1 VILRLV
7 GLRLFTAALTLL
19 CVSAIVFMAVEILPG
34 DVATNVLGQFSS
46 ETARAALR
54 EQLHLDEPAIERYF
68 LWLGNILRGNLGIAL
83 SSRRPIADILWPRIT
98 NTLILSAAAVAIYIP
113 LALFPA
119 VVQAVN
125 RNRSVDHLIS
135 VITLLLA
142 SIPDFLLALLL
153 LIIFVVFLPLLP
165 AVSIVTSS
173 TDLVGW
179 LKALILPALTLAIVM
194 AVYAARMLRDNLIDV
209 LEAQHVLMARLRG
222 LPERRVMW
230 IHALPNAIVPTLNV
244 TALNFTYLAGGV
256 VIVEK
261 VFGFPGF
268 GSLMIDAIR
277 FRDVPLVEITVLI
290 ASCVYILANLLAD
303 LAAILLIPKLRQ
315 ERA

>member
-1 VILRLV
+1 
-7 GLRLFTAALTLL
+7 
-19 CVSAIVFMAVEILPG
+19 
-34 DVATNVLGQFSS
+34 
-46 ETARAALR
+46 
-54 EQLHLDEPAIERYF
+54 
-68 LWLGNILRGNLGIAL
+68 
-83 SSRRPIADILWPRIT
+83 
-98 NTLILSAAAVAIYIP
+98 
-113 LALFPA
+113 
-119 VVQAVN
+119 
-125 RNRSVDHLIS
+125 
-135 VITLLLA
+135 
-142 SIPDFLLALLL
+142 
-153 LIIFVVFLPLLP
+153 LP
-165 AVSIVTSS
+165 AVSIVTPS